1 MKLSVGH
8 KEIVSGLVMY
18 LASRGVT
25 GFNPD
30 QVHAEFSFKRG
41 TKELVCDLDEDA
53 PVVPVAIPVADLK
66 PKADPKPKA
75 DAAPVTTAAPV
86 EAVAEQAQAVETVAV
101 EAVAEAAVT
110 AEAEPAGTEE
120 NLFG

>member
-53 PVVPVAIPVADLK
+53 PAVTQAVPVADLK
-66 PKADPKPKA
+66 PTPKPKA
-75 DAAPVTTAAPV
+75 EASTTASTVAP
-86 EAVAEQAQAVETVAV
+86 VETVAETVAPVTESVAV
-101 EAVAEAAVT
+101 EAAAEA
-110 AEAEPAGTEE
+110 PAGTEE

>member
-75 DAAPVTTAAPV
+75 EAAPVTTVTPV
-86 EAVAEQAQAVETVAV
+86 EAVAEEVQAVETVAV
-101 EAVAEAAVT
+101 EAVAEEVAAT
-110 AEAEPAGTEE
+110 EAAPAAAEE

>member
-53 PVVPVAIPVADLK
+53 PAVTQAVPVADLK
-66 PKADPKPKA
+66 PTPKPKA
-75 DAAPVTTAAPV
+75 EAAAVTTTAPVEPVTETVTPVAEPVAEPAPV
-86 EAVAEQAQAVETVAV
+86 EAA
-101 EAVAEAAVT
+101 AEA
-110 AEAEPAGTEE
+110 PAGAEE

>member
-53 PVVPVAIPVADLK
+53 PAVTQAVPVADLK
-66 PKADPKPKA
+66 PTPKPKA
-75 DAAPVTTAAPV
+75 EAPTTASTVAPV
-86 EAVAEQAQAVETVAV
+86 EAVTETAAPVD
-101 EAVAEAAVT
+101 EAVAAEVAPVEAA
-110 AEAEPAGTEE
+110 AEAPAGTEE